1 MARNERTT
9 ELIDRV
15 PQAAEAGM
23 GRSTTIAVDTVGE
36 AVIAMT
42 LVTVEGAE
50 RDESQGRGTE
60 KETEVVIE
68 TGIGIGTVI
77 VTVTESQDT
86 TGIDHQERKNVQR
99 SASWS
104 VLLNA
109 PLNVSLTAKT
119 TMTRNR

>member
-15 PQAAEAGM
+15 HQAAEVGM

-50 RDESQGRGTE
+50 RDEIQERDIG

>member
-1 MARNERTT
+1 
-9 ELIDRV
+9 
-15 PQAAEAGM
+15 M

-36 AVIAMT
+36 AAIAMT

-50 RDESQGRGTE
+50 RDEIQGRGIG
-60 KETEVVIE
+60 KEIEVVIE
-68 TGIGIGTVI
+68 IGIETGIETVTVI

-99 SASWS
+99 SVSWS

-109 PLNVSLTAKT
+109 PLIVSLTAKT